1 MEEVNFKVVQGDTFK
16 MRVTYRNPDSTVIDL
31 SDYSAKMDVRN
42 EPAGKILCARINS
55 TSGIDID
62 ALNGTLDIEFT
73 PAQTRKFTTPSAAY
87 QLKIINNATGE
98 QHTLVRGYLSVTP
111 AVVR

>member
-16 MRVTYRNPDSTVIDL
+16 MRVTYKNPNGTVIDL

-42 EPAGKILCARINS
+42 EPAGKILCATINS
-55 TSGIDID
+55 SSGIDID
-62 ALNGTLDIEFT
+62 GPNGTIDIEFT

-87 QLKIINNATGE
+87 QLKIINDTTGE
-98 QHTLVRGYLSVTP
+98 HNTLVRGYLSVTP
-111 AVVR
+111 AVIR

>member
-16 MRVTYRNPDSTVIDL
+16 MRVTYTNPDTTAIDL
-31 SDYSAKMDVRN
+31 TDFSAKMDVRN
-42 EPAGKILCARINS
+42 EPSGKILCATIDS

-62 ALNGTLDIEFT
+62 GPNGTLDIEFT
-73 PAQTRKFTTPSAAY
+73 PSQTRKFTTPSAAY
-87 QLKIINNATGE
+87 QLKIINNDNGE
-98 QHTLVRGYLSVTP
+98 QHTLVRGYLSVSA

>member
-16 MRVTYRNPDSTVIDL
+16 MRVTYTNPDSTIIDI
-31 SDYSAKMDVRN
+31 SDFSAKMDVRN
-42 EPAGKILCARINS
+42 EPAGKILCARIDSN
-55 TSGIDID
+55 SGINID
-62 ALNGTLDIEFT
+62 GPNGILDIEFT

-87 QLKIINNATGE
+87 QLKIINDSTGG
-98 QHTLVRGYLSVTP
+98 QHTLVRGYLSVTG